1 MWRARRPPVNVV
13 AGRLHMSLPSNAHA
27 GGPQAQL
34 ACPHLMA
41 GMTSSK
47 IPWHP
52 PVHPKQPGGSQR
64 TAVWLQEVPLVIVPA
79 NAGSSAAPY

>member
-52 PVHPKQPGGSQR
+52 PVHPKQPGGQ
-64 TAVWLQEVPLVIVPA
+64 PA
-79 NAGSSAAPY
+79 YSSEAAGGVACNCAG